1 MEWVETTG
9 KTLAEAK
16 DAALDQLGV
25 HEEDAEFDVLE
36 EPQQGLF
43 GRVRGEA
50 RVRALSAVMAFPAVA
65 QGKSAFSAAQRE
77 QLKTLVREYLLENP
91 EVIADAIG
99 KLQEKEEAKKDK
111 ERAATIAM
119 HKQEMVTPKEQTVIG
134 NLQGDVTI
142 VEFFDY
148 NCGYCK
154 SMFNDLISVVKADGK
169 IKVVTKEFPI
179 LGPSSVTASKAALA
193 SRNQRKYSEF
203 HQALISYKGALSE
216 AAINTVAKSVGLNV
230 EKLQED
236 MKDSELDKI
245 IDQNRKLAQELGIT
259 GTPALL
265 IGDTFIGGAIDKD
278 RIVSYIAAARKKS

>member
-1 MEWVETTG
+1 MKIMWS
-9 KTLAEAK
+9 LL
-16 DAALDQLGV
+16 AALG
-25 HEEDAEFDVLE
+25 FS
-36 EPQQGLF
+36 
-43 GRVRGEA
+43 
-50 RVRALSAVMAFPAVA
+50 ALVAFPAA
-65 QGKSAFSAAQRE
+65 TQDKSAFSAAQRE

-91 EVIADAIG
+91 EVIAEAIG

-119 HKQEMVTPKEQTVIG
+119 HKQEMVNPKEQTVIG

-154 SMFNDLISVVKADGK
+154 SMFNDMISVVKADGK

-216 AAINTVAKSVGLNV
+216 AAINTVAKSVGMNI

-245 IDQNRKLAQELGIT
+245 IDQNRKLAQDLGIT

-278 RIVSYIAAARKKS
+278 RLLSYIAAARKKS